1 MMTLYNERRDGDLKV
16 IFVTTQKHRRH
27 KKEDADKNNNA
38 QKGTKERAPL
48 KTHEKFLPFS
58 HHHQFFFSKTK
69 TPNNSPFFFIFFLC
83 VLLLCV
89 RAEEE
94 GL

>member
-16 IFVTTQKHRRH
+16 IFVTTQKHRRDTQ
-27 KKEDADKNNNA
+27 KKRTLYKNNTAA
-38 QKGTKERAPL
+38 QRHKRKSSPL

-69 TPNNSPFFFIFFLC
+69 TPNNSPFF
-83 VLLLCV
+83 
-89 RAEEE
+89 
-94 GL
+94 